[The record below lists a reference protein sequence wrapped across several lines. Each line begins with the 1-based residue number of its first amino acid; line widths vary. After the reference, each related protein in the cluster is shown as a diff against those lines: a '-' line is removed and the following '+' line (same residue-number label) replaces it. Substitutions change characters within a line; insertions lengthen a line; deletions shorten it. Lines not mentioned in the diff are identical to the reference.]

1 MVDSE
6 FSDTLQLIYQ
16 AGLDS
21 EQWPAVLERLAEL
34 LGASMTCLVKHD
46 VATSEG
52 AMVTVRAGPE
62 VARRYAEHYA
72 KLNVFAQRAGNRPA
86 GTCMTDRAVLSKE
99 ELFKTEFYA
108 DFLRPEDVH
117 SILSVYVLPEDGM
130 RVAFGRP
137 HRSGEWEQEQ
147 IDRLRLFA
155 PHLQRAALINM
166 ELGVNRLGEISAA
179 QALDRLTQ
187 GVIIVDAESRPL
199 FVNRSATEILA
210 DADGLCVDGF
220 GLSADNPSQTATIRR
235 MICAVSDESDALAAS
250 GAVGVLRRSMR
261 RPLSVVI
268 APIRVEPGWFCNRRP
283 AAIVFVNDPERSA
296 SVPFRHL
303 QQFYGLTPAEATV
316 TTEVLRGQGLQAA
329 AATLGITI
337 PTIRTHLQH
346 VFEKT
351 RTRRQAELVRM
362 LAENNAGLRIDTFV
376 SKDGA

>member
-6 FSDTLQLIYQ
+6 FADTMQLIYQ

-21 EQWPAVLERLAEL
+21 EQWPAVLDRLGEL
-34 LGASMTCLVKHD
+34 LGASMTCLVRHD

-52 AMVTVRAGPE
+52 AMVAVRADPE
-62 VARRYAEHYA
+62 VARRYTEHYA

-86 GTCMTDRAVLSKE
+86 GTCMTDRAVLSKQ

-108 DFLRPEDVH
+108 DFLRPQDVH
-117 SILSVYVLPEDGM
+117 SILSVYVLPEDGT

-147 IDRLRLFA
+147 IDLLRPFA
-155 PHLQRAALINM
+155 PHLQRAALINLK
-166 ELGVNRLGEISAA
+166 LGASRLSEMSSAE
-179 QALDRLTQ
+179 ALDRLAQ
-187 GVIIVDAESRPL
+187 GVILVDAESRPL
-199 FVNRSATEILA
+199 FINRSASEILA
-210 DADGLCVDGF
+210 DVDGLCVDRF

-235 MICAVSDESDALAAS
+235 MIAAVSNNSEAPAAG

-268 APIRVEPGWFCNRRP
+268 APARVEPSWFYNQRP
-283 AAIVFVNDPERSA
+283 AAIVFVSDPERSA
-296 SVPFRHL
+296 RVPLYHL

-316 TTEVLRGQGLQAA
+316 AIEVSRGRGLQAV
-329 AATLGITI
+329 AATLGITLA
-337 PTIRTHLQH
+337 TVRTHLQH

-351 RTRRQAELVRM
+351 GTRRQAELVRL
-362 LAENNAGLRIDTFV
+362 LAESNAGLRIDSSV
-376 SKDGA
+376 PRGES